1 MQSPKLMT
9 HLHSLT
15 HSCDCGPLITSSHPG
30 STSLK
35 ESLHNNCIFSPRLRD
50 LIRCSPKLL
59 GALQTRSF
67 HRTQNLWP
75 EEGKRCAQAHTAQ
88 QDGPVLLLVVLGNAD
103 QRQKSEEELLP
114 EGICD
119 GKLGTGS
126 LDHLCPGRDHQP
138 DGGLSLSLHGAPWLG
153 FCQSI
158 PNWQIFV
165 LQAHIPDFS

>member
-1 MQSPKLMT
+1 MPRPTQPSKMALFFFWWSWGM
-9 HLHSLT
+9 LT
-15 HSCDCGPLITSSHPG
+15 RG
-30 STSLK
+30 
-35 ESLHNNCIFSPRLRD
+35 
-50 LIRCSPKLL
+50 
-59 GALQTRSF
+59 
-67 HRTQNLWP
+67 
-75 EEGKRCAQAHTAQ
+75 
-88 QDGPVLLLVVLGNAD
+88 
-103 QRQKSEEELLP
+103 QKSEEELLP

-165 LQAHIPDFS
+165 LQAHIPDLS